1 MTALFFRQ
9 SSLVNWVASCE
20 GMVSLEV
27 VRLCFPGEAMES
39 FPNITGRHMGFN
51 YYSYAA
57 GDSLLTHDD
66 TDQGY
71 QLKGVSVS
79 HDELHW

>member
-1 MTALFFRQ
+1 
-9 SSLVNWVASCE
+9 
-20 GMVSLEV
+20 
-27 VRLCFPGEAMES
+27 MES

-79 HDELHW
+79 HDELRW